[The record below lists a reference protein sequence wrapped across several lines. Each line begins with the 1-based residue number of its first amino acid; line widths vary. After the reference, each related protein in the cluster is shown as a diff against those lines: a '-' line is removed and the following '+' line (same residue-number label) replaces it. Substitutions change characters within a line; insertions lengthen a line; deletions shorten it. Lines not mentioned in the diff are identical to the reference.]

1 MSKKKE
7 LKELLIESLSKS
19 FLLPIKE
26 TLGVQKVPQTIWEDS
41 FLAGFL
47 ITHLGE
53 YMHLLELETLVKLEP
68 EELRDIIKISDPD
81 NYELIDGYVSG
92 DLEHNY
98 DEEEFKRGGEIAKRF
113 LYLGFKHKFFVIP
126 FEYDESDGYISFAY
140 NKANNIKE
148 ILSAAYPGSYVIEN
162 MTRDEAASQALA
174 YYKVF
179 QYVKENKDKFLK
191 IENSDDEKIT
201 IRDIY
206 KYSKSNLGK
215 GIKSG
220 VNKVLDADLRQ
231 VGRKTEE
238 IVESAGEGLSEG
250 LSALVV
256 AIFKGLLV
264 IGAIIIVLVF
274 LGLFN

>member
-1 MSKKKE
+1 MDKKQEIKE
-7 LKELLIESLSKS
+7 VLAESLGKS

-26 TLGVQKVPQTIWEDS
+26 TLGKNKVPKTIWEDS
-41 FLAGFL
+41 FLVGFL
-47 ITHLGE
+47 LTHFGE
-53 YMHLLELETLVKLEP
+53 YMHLMELETLVRLEP
-68 EELRDIIKISDPD
+68 EEISEVIKNSDPD
-81 NYELIDGYVSG
+81 NAELILDYFSG
-92 DLEHNY
+92 NIEPKFN
-98 DEEEFKRGGEIAKRF
+98 EEEFKRGEEIAKRF
-113 LYLGFKHKFFVIP
+113 LFLGFKNKFFVIP

-140 NKANNIKE
+140 SKANSIKE